1 MNINK
6 FKRFEDYLND
16 ESNSKILS
24 FGEYRKGS
32 NEYGPFIQE
41 VMMFLRNFKKDNDD
55 KLVLPIKIITF
66 DLNTLKKL
74 KNDENKSRLVSFNID
89 FTDKNGNI
97 VNNIVDNGNVV
108 FSDLN
113 KKEDRPWENKN
124 FNEERIK
131 NFKHIG

>member
-1 MNINK
+1 MNKFKK
-6 FKRFEDYLND
+6 FKRFEDYLTSDTDN
-16 ESNSKILS
+16 KIQS

-41 VMMFLRNFKKDNDD
+41 IMMFLRNFKKGSED
-55 KLVLPIKIITF
+55 KLVFPTKNITF
-66 DLNTLKKL
+66 DLNTLNKL
-74 KNDENKSRLVSFNID
+74 KNDENKSRLVSFHIK

-97 VNNIVDNGNVV
+97 VNNINKDGNVI

-124 FNEERIK
+124 LNEERI
-131 NFKHIG
+131 

>member
-6 FKRFEDYLND
+6 FKRFEDYLTD
-16 ESNSKILS
+16 KTDSKILS

-41 VMMFLRNFKKDNDD
+41 IMMFLRNFKKGKED
-55 KLVLPIKIITF
+55 KLVFPIKIITF

-74 KNDENKSRLVSFNID
+74 KDDENKSRLVSFNID

-97 VNNIVDNGNVV
+97 VNNIHNDGNVI

-113 KKEDRPWENKN
+113 KKEDRPWENKS

-131 NFKHIG
+131 NFKSIS